1 MCSLKGVSRKL
12 SFARRYRCSPVTSTV
27 LFPYTLVSVS
37 DDKED
42 DDDDDDD
49 DKDDDGDED
58 DEVMMM
64 IIPGT

>member
-27 LFPYTLVSVS
+27 LVPYTLVSVS
-37 DDKED
+37 
-42 DDDDDDD
+42 D